1 MTRETRT
8 GPALST
14 SSTARRTSEYGQVRE
29 TIAGLHAVVLLGS
42 FMHSSP
48 RQQNTAELA
57 AGGLAA
63 IARVPLAAVAWYPE
77 GSSEQM
83 HLIGRYAD
91 KQPIPARLA
100 SILVRLCSQ
109 LNVYRPARLEEAQL
123 PGRLRQAGV
132 KALLAIPLRVGT
144 DCVGFLLAG
153 GAAGALPEDLM
164 LVQALGAQTS
174 TALYVARTQESKNA
188 QMGEQARLLGV
199 LREQGELLSRALRL
213 QEDLIDLV
221 LHGKGVSEIIEHLAG
236 QLNAPVWLVDAE
248 GHVIAHTRS
257 PNGGQEAALPG
268 TTELRQALD
277 GLSRDRNSQPVEIAT
292 GSSGA
297 FLLQTVAT
305 DHDVFG
311 HLLIGSTPLD
321 ALDRTIIRGGCL
333 VLALRLLIER
343 SIADAEERSGRD
355 LIEDALLRGDGNAS
369 PALAARLGYQR
380 DGPAIVLAVRLRPP
394 PVGYDHTWNGARRRI
409 MSAVQDQFPGG
420 IRGLAGLVGEE
431 IVAIVRPEAA
441 EACERRILSRAAAGA
456 PDLRVTIGVSDISA
470 SVGHLQEAHRQA
482 RQAVALAE
490 SIPRQVLRFAD
501 LGLYRLLFDADHA
514 SRIDE
519 HIERWLGPL
528 LRYDTAQ
535 HTRLVETLARY
546 LTGTSRNEEVA
557 LALSIH
563 VSTLKYRLRRIR
575 EILTFDFM
583 GPEVRFNLELALRL
597 AQVREDLFAG
607 SPAPS
612 PLLSRAAGL
621 VQQPDPRRAKP
632 EE

>member
-1 MTRETRT
+1 MTRE
-8 GPALST
+8 
-14 SSTARRTSEYGQVRE
+14 ARAGASPSARKATSEDGQVRE
-29 TIAGLHAVVLLGS
+29 TMAGLHAVMLLGS

-48 RQQNTAELA
+48 QQQNTAELA

-77 GSSEQM
+77 GSGEQM
-83 HLIGRYAD
+83 RLVGRYAG
-91 KQPIPARLA
+91 KQPIPARIA

-123 PGRLRQAGV
+123 PGRLRLAGV

-153 GAAGALPEDLM
+153 GAVGALPEDLM

-174 TALYVARTQESKNA
+174 TALYVARTQEYKNA
-188 QMGEQARLLGV
+188 QMSEQARLLGV

-221 LHGKGVSEIIEHLAG
+221 LHGKGVGEIIEHLAG
-236 QLNAPVWLVDAE
+236 QLKAPVWLVDAA
-248 GHVIAHTRS
+248 GHVIAHARS
-257 PNGGQEAALPG
+257 PYGVPEAALPR
-268 TTELRQALD
+268 TAELRRALD
-277 GLSRDRNSQPVEIAT
+277 GLSRDPNSHPIEVAT
-292 GSSGA
+292 GTGGL

-305 DHDVFG
+305 DRDVFG
-311 HLLIGSTPLD
+311 HLLIGSAPLD
-321 ALDRTIIRGGCL
+321 ALDRTVIHGGCL

-343 SIADAEERSGRD
+343 SIADAQERSGRD
-355 LIEDALLRGDGNAS
+355 LIEDALLRGNGRAS
-369 PALAARLGYQR
+369 SALAARLGYEQ
-380 DGPAIVLAVRLRPP
+380 DGPAMVLVVRLRLPP
-394 PVGYDHTWNGARRRI
+394 AGYDHRWDSVRRRV
-409 MSAVQDQFPGG
+409 MSAVQDEFPGG
-420 IRGLAGLVGEE
+420 IRGLAGLIGEE
-431 IVAIVRPEAA
+431 IIAIVRPEAA
-441 EACERRILSRAAAGA
+441 EACERRILSRATAGA
-456 PDLRVTIGVSDISA
+456 PDVQVTIGVSDVCA

-482 RQAVALAE
+482 RQAAALAE
-490 SIPRQVLRFAD
+490 GIPQHVLRFTD

-514 SRIDE
+514 NRIDE

-546 LTGTSRNEEVA
+546 LTGTSRKEEVA
-557 LALSIH
+557 LDLSIH

-583 GPEVRFNLELALRL
+583 HPEARFNVELALRL
-597 AQVREDLFAG
+597 AQIREDLFAG

-612 PLLSRAAGL
+612 PQLPRAAG
-621 VQQPDPRRAKP
+621 PRAVT
-632 EE
+632 

>member
-1 MTRETRT
+1 MTREAAAGTRP
-8 GPALST
+8 G
-14 SSTARRTSEYGQVRE
+14 ARKTTSEDGQGRE

-48 RQQNTAELA
+48 QQQTTAELA

-77 GSSEQM
+77 GSGEQM
-83 HLIGRYAD
+83 RLTGRYAG

-123 PGRLRQAGV
+123 PVRLRQAGV

-174 TALYVARTQESKNA
+174 TALYVARAQEYKNA
-188 QMGEQARLLGV
+188 QMREQARLLGV

-213 QEDLIDLV
+213 HEDLIDLV
-221 LHGKGVSEIIEHLAG
+221 LHGKGVGEIIEHLAG
-236 QLNAPVWLVDAE
+236 QLKAPVWLVDAE
-248 GHVIAHTRS
+248 GHVIAHARS
-257 PNGGQEAALPG
+257 PHGVPEAALPRPA
-268 TTELRQALD
+268 ELRRTLD
-277 GLSRDRNSQPVEIAT
+277 GLSRDPNSRPIKVAI
-292 GSSGA
+292 GSGA
-297 FLLQTVAT
+297 VFLLQTVAT

-311 HLLIGSTPLD
+311 HLLIGSAPLD
-321 ALDRTIIRGGCL
+321 ALDRTVIHGGCL

-343 SIADAEERSGRD
+343 SIADAQERSGRD
-355 LIEDALLRGDGNAS
+355 LIEDAVLRGNRHAS
-369 PALAARLGYQR
+369 SALAARLGYEQ
-380 DGPAIVLAVRLRPP
+380 DGPAMVLVVRLRPP
-394 PVGYDHTWNGARRRI
+394 AGYDHRWDGVRRRI
-409 MSAVQDQFPGG
+409 ISAVQDEFPGG

-441 EACERRILSRAAAGA
+441 EACERRILSRATAGA
-456 PDLRVTIGVSDISA
+456 PDVQVTIGVSDVSA
-470 SVGHLQEAHRQA
+470 SVEHLQGAHRQA
-482 RQAVALAE
+482 RQAAALAE
-490 SIPRQVLRFAD
+490 SIPQHILRFAD

-514 SRIDE
+514 NRIDE

-528 LRYDTAQ
+528 LRYDQAQ

-557 LALSIH
+557 MDLSIH
-563 VSTLKYRLRRIR
+563 QSTLKYRLRRIR

-583 GPEVRFNLELALRL
+583 HPEVRFNIELALRL
-597 AQVREDLFAG
+597 TQVREDLFAG
-607 SPAPS
+607 RPAPS
-612 PLLSRAAGL
+612 PLLSRAAGP
-621 VQQPDPRRAKP
+621 VQ
-632 EE
+632 

>member
-1 MTRETRT
+1 MTREARAGASPSTR
-8 GPALST
+8 GA
-14 SSTARRTSEYGQVRE
+14 ASEDGRVRE

-48 RQQNTAELA
+48 QQQNTAELA

-77 GSSEQM
+77 GSGEQM
-83 HLIGRYAD
+83 RLIGRYAGR
-91 KQPIPARLA
+91 QPIPARLA
-100 SILVRLCSQ
+100 SILIRLCSQ

-123 PGRLRQAGV
+123 PGRLRLAGV

-153 GAAGALPEDLM
+153 GAVGALPEDLM

-174 TALYVARTQESKNA
+174 TALYAARAQESKNA
-188 QMGEQARLLGV
+188 QMREQARLLGV

-213 QEDLIDLV
+213 HEDLIDLV
-221 LHGKGVSEIIEHLAG
+221 LHGKGVGEIIEHLAG
-236 QLNAPVWLVDAE
+236 QLKAPVWLVDAA
-248 GHVIAHTRS
+248 GHVIAHARS
-257 PNGGQEAALPG
+257 PYGVPEAALPRPA
-268 TTELRQALD
+268 ELRRTLD
-277 GLSRDRNSQPVEIAT
+277 GLSRDPNSRPIEVAT
-292 GSSGA
+292 GSGGS

-311 HLLIGSTPLD
+311 HLLIGSAPLD
-321 ALDRTIIRGGCL
+321 ALDRTVIHGGCL

-343 SIADAEERSGRD
+343 SIADAQERSGRD
-355 LIEDALLRGDGNAS
+355 LIEDVLLRGNRHAS
-369 PALAARLGYQR
+369 SALAARLGYKQ
-380 DGPAIVLAVRLRPP
+380 DGPAMVLAVRLRPP
-394 PVGYDHTWNGARRRI
+394 PAGYDHRWDGVRRQVI
-409 MSAVQDQFPGG
+409 SAVQDEFPGG

-441 EACERRILSRAAAGA
+441 EACERRILSRATAGA
-456 PDLRVTIGVSDISA
+456 PDVQMTIGVSDVSA
-470 SVGHLQEAHRQA
+470 SVEHLQEAHRQA
-482 RQAVALAE
+482 RQAAALAE
-490 SIPRQVLRFAD
+490 SIPQHILRFAD

-514 SRIDE
+514 DRIDE

-528 LRYDTAQ
+528 LRYDKAQ

-557 LALSIH
+557 MDLSIH
-563 VSTLKYRLRRIR
+563 QSTLKYRLRRIR

-583 GPEVRFNLELALRL
+583 HPEVRFNIELALRL
-597 AQVREDLFAG
+597 TQVREDLFAG
-607 SPAPS
+607 RPAPS
-612 PLLSRAAGL
+612 PLLSRGGTGA
-621 VQQPDPRRAKP
+621 VT
-632 EE
+632 

>member
-1 MTRETRT
+1 MTSEART
-8 GPALST
+8 GAALPA
-14 SSTARRTSEYGQVRE
+14 SSTARKATSEDGQVRE

-48 RQQNTAELA
+48 QPQNTAELA

-77 GSSEQM
+77 GSGEQM
-83 HLIGRYAD
+83 RLIGRYAGQ
-91 KQPIPARLA
+91 QPIPARLA
-100 SILVRLCSQ
+100 SILVRLCSR

-174 TALYVARTQESKNA
+174 TALYVARTQESKSA
-188 QMGEQARLLGV
+188 QMREQARLLGV

-213 QEDLIDLV
+213 QENLIDLV
-221 LHGKGVSEIIEHLAG
+221 LHGKGVSEIIEHLAD
-236 QLNAPVWLVDAE
+236 QLKAPVWLVDAE
-248 GHVIAHTRS
+248 GHAVAHARS
-257 PNGGQEAALPG
+257 PDGGREAALPR
-268 TTELRQALD
+268 TAELRRALD
-277 GLSRDRNSQPVEIAT
+277 GLSRDRNSHPVEIAT
-292 GSSGA
+292 GNGA

-311 HLLIGSTPLD
+311 HLLIGSVPLD

-355 LIEDALLRGDGNAS
+355 LIEDALRGIGHAS
-369 PALAARLGYQR
+369 TALAARLGYQR
-380 DGPAIVLAVRLRPP
+380 DGPAVVLTVRLRLPP
-394 PVGYDHTWNGARRRI
+394 AVCDRRWNGARRRV
-409 MSAVQDQFPGG
+409 MSAVQDEFPGG

-441 EACERRILSRAAAGA
+441 EACERRILSRATAGA
-456 PDLRVTIGVSDISA
+456 PDLRVTIGVSDVSA

-490 SIPRQVLRFAD
+490 SIPQHVLRFAD

-528 LRYDTAQ
+528 LRYDAAQ
-535 HTRLVETLARY
+535 HTRLAETLARY
-546 LTGTSRNEEVA
+546 LTGTGRNEEVA
-557 LALSIH
+557 LDLSIH

-597 AQVREDLFAG
+597 AQVREDLFA
-607 SPAPS
+607 SPAH
-612 PLLSRAAGL
+612 LAGS
-621 VQQPDPRRAKP
+621 QPGAGHR
-632 EE
+632 